1 MTKKQTA
8 NQLGLEPA
16 SFTGHKLSP
25 KAKACTRYGSLST
38 PSRAFDPVFLEDL
51 AGSDATKARMVR
63 KELDLAPSNLVGWD
77 TTKWREI

>member
-16 SFTGHKLSP
+16 SFTGHTLSL
-25 KAKACTRYGSLST
+25 KANACTRFGSLSI
-38 PSRAFDPVFLEDL
+38 PSRAFDPVFLEDR

-63 KELDLAPSNLVGWD
+63 KELDHAPSTLVVWGA
-77 TTKWREI
+77 TKWREI